1 MKKLWYIFV
10 FALFLGLFAGCSASE
25 QTSSPPASTS
35 APAAATA
42 PSTPASTPTSPVLT
56 REEALQIALKHAGL
70 TADQVSRVE
79 IEPDYEWKEF
89 HYDVEFHYE
98 GYEYDY
104 EVNGVGVILKSE
116 KERD

>member
-1 MKKLWYIFV
+1 MD
-10 FALFLGLFAGCSASE
+10 
-25 QTSSPPASTS
+25 
-35 APAAATA
+35 
-42 PSTPASTPTSPVLT
+42 
-56 REEALQIALKHAGL
+56 IALTHAGL

-89 HYDVEFHYE
+89 HYDVEFHYD

-104 EVNGVGVILKSE
+104 EVNGVGTILKSE